1 MAEWTA
7 EAIKEDFPFTRYPIP
22 GKIKITAE
30 TRA

>member
-1 MAEWTA
+1 M
-7 EAIKEDFPFTRYPIP
+7 KEDFPFTRYPIP